1 MLCNV
6 TGNAVSYQAK
16 YSKTSEAASFWEGR
30 EQRWPE
36 MLSGIGTERCLLMEG
51 SQGQSWYGAGGIKM
65 WSGLGRNLISNKTKL
80 LWFGMFLKAG
90 GSTSVPAPPEIA
102 LEKCLLSVEN
112 AHNKPSVSG
121 DVAVRLCH
129 KKGHRQPIYCS
140 DVGLLLVSSHC
151 YF

>member
-1 MLCNV
+1 MLLEMQLV
-6 TGNAVSYQAK
+6 TKLNIAK
-16 YSKTSEAASFWEGR
+16 HQRQLRFGKGGSRGGQRCCQGWGR
-30 EQRWPE
+30 RGVCWW
-36 MLSGIGTERCLLMEG
+36 RG

-80 LWFGMFLKAG
+80 SWFGMFLKAG

-102 LEKCLLSVEN
+102 LEKCLLSVQN
-112 AHNKPSVSG
+112 AHNKPSVSS
-121 DVAVRLCH
+121 DVAVGLRH
-129 KKGHRQPIYCS
+129 KKGHRPPIYCS